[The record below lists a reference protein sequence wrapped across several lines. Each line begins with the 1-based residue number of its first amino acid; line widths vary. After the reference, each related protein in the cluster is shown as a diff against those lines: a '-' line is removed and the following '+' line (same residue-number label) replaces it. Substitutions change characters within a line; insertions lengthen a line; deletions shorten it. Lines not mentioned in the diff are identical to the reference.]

1 MMHVLTK
8 QARVQGMAGN
18 GISALVL
25 FWWILLSEFNQS
37 QRVPLFDI
45 ICKD

>member
-25 FWWILLSEFNQS
+25 FDGWLVDPFV
-37 QRVPLFDI
+37 RV
-45 ICKD
+45 